1 MKENQVYKFN
11 QKGKIAMDS
20 DDDLIIVGETKPA
33 FGNANIARI
42 LEIFPGCKSAAEQAL
57 REHHSAENAI
67 HAMLEK
73 GVEHF
78 AKRNQNVKVGGACET
93 NVAFG
98 DGKATVADKTVGDN
112 TIGID
117 SSASNSSIALDIV
130 SPYPGVEEI
139 SFKFVFM
146 RRNL

>member
-1 MKENQVYKFN
+1 ME
-11 QKGKIAMDS
+11 S

-33 FGNANIARI
+33 FGNASIARI
-42 LEIFPGCKSAAEQAL
+42 LEIFPGCKSAAEEAL

-78 AKRNQNVKVGGACET
+78 AKRNQTAKVET
-93 NVAFG
+93 NNAFG
-98 DGKATVADKTVGDN
+98 AGKAIGADKTVGDN

-117 SSASNSSIALDIV
+117 SSASNSSIAMDIV